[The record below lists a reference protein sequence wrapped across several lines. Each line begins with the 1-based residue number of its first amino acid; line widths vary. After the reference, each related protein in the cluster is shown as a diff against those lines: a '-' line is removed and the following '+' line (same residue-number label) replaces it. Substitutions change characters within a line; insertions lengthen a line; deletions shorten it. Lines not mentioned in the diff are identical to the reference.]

1 MITLKLSRQLIKDVY
16 IKKLKYERDNLE
28 NITMSEFI
36 EECLMNY
43 LDINIAE
50 MNNEKIPVKFDMYL
64 ENSIFHKN
72 EPDKKP
78 DTDYEITDISFTN
91 YVYVYMNPLKKLND
105 NIILDISGEKF
116 VFDYEPFYIGK
127 GKGDRMFQH
136 LKENNRDMNDNKKEI
151 IKNIKNQGYEPIIKI
166 IKNEL
171 TEYESYTL
179 EGIIIS
185 NLDNLT
191 NMIGN
196 KSKKIDYKSDIREN
210 SIEYEKNKQFINLL
224 SKGMK
229 NKDIAKK
236 LGVSERTVYRMK
248 KNFNQEDFIY
258 TL

>member
-1 MITLKLSRQLIKDVY
+1 MVDLKLSRQLIKEVY
-16 IKKLKYERDNLE
+16 IRKLKYERDTLE
-28 NITMSEFI
+28 DITMSEFI

-50 MNNEKIPVKFDMYL
+50 MNDEKIPIKLNMYY
-64 ENSIFHKN
+64 EGSIFMQEKT
-72 EPDKKP
+72 
-78 DTDYEITDISFTN
+78 DTVTDIDCEITDISFTN

-116 VFDYEPFYIGK
+116 IFDYEPFYIGK

-151 IKNIKNQGYEPIIKI
+151 IKNIKNQGYNPIIKI

-191 NMIGN
+191 NMTGG
-196 KSKKIDYKSDIREN
+196 KSKKNEYKLDSIEN
-210 SIEYEKNKQFINLL
+210 SIEYEKNKQILTL
-224 SKGMK
+224 ISKGLK
-229 NKDIAKK
+229 NKEISKK
-236 LGVSERTVYRMK
+236 LGISERTLYRLK
-248 KNFNQEDFIY
+248 SNFKNK
-258 TL
+258 L

>member
-1 MITLKLSRQLIKDVY
+1 MVDLKLSRQLIKEVY
-16 IKKLKYERDNLE
+16 IRKLKYERDTLE
-28 NITMSEFI
+28 DITMSEFI

-50 MNNEKIPVKFDMYL
+50 MNDEKIPIKLNMYY
-64 ENSIFHKN
+64 EGSIFIQEK
-72 EPDKKP
+72 
-78 DTDYEITDISFTN
+78 TDSVTDIDCEITDISFTN

-116 VFDYEPFYIGK
+116 IFDYEPFYIGK

-151 IKNIKNQGYEPIIKI
+151 IKNIKNQGYNPIIKI

-191 NMIGN
+191 NMTGG
-196 KSKKIDYKSDIREN
+196 KSKKNEYKLDSIEN
-210 SIEYEKNKQFINLL
+210 SIEYEKNKQILTL
-224 SKGMK
+224 ISKGLK
-229 NKDIAKK
+229 NKEISKK
-236 LGVSERTVYRMK
+236 LGISERTLYRLK
-248 KNFNQEDFIY
+248 SNFKNK
-258 TL
+258 L

>member
-1 MITLKLSRQLIKDVY
+1 MVDLKLSRQLIKEVY
-16 IKKLKYERDNLE
+16 IRKLKYERDTLE
-28 NITMSEFI
+28 DITMSEFI
-36 EECLMNY
+36 EECLMKY

-50 MNNEKIPVKFDMYL
+50 MNEKIPVKLDMYY
-64 ENSIFHKN
+64 ENSIFYKN
-72 EPDKKP
+72 EPDKKH
-78 DTDYEITDISFTN
+78 DTDCEISDISFTN

-151 IKNIKNQGYEPIIKI
+151 IKNIQNQGYEPIIKI

-191 NMIGN
+191 NMTGG
-196 KSKKIDYKSDIREN
+196 KSKKNEYKLDSIEN
-210 SIEYEKNKQFINLL
+210 SIEYEKNKQILTL
-224 SKGMK
+224 ISKGLK
-229 NKDIAKK
+229 NKEISKK
-236 LGVSERTVYRMK
+236 LGISERTLYRLK
-248 KNFNQEDFIY
+248 SNFKSK
-258 TL
+258 L

>member
-1 MITLKLSRQLIKDVY
+1 
-16 IKKLKYERDNLE
+16 
-28 NITMSEFI
+28 
-36 EECLMNY
+36 
-43 LDINIAE
+43 
-50 MNNEKIPVKFDMYL
+50 
-64 ENSIFHKN
+64 
-72 EPDKKP
+72 
-78 DTDYEITDISFTN
+78 
-91 YVYVYMNPLKKLND
+91 MNPLKKLKD

-116 VFDYEPFYIGK
+116 VFDHEPFYIVK

-136 LKENNRDMNDNKKEI
+136 LSDNNRDMNDNKKEI
-151 IKNIKNQGYEPIIKI
+151 IKNIQSQGHEPIIKI

-196 KSKKIDYKSDIREN
+196 KSKKTDYKSDIRES

-229 NKDIAKK
+229 AKEISKK

-248 KNFNQEDFIY
+248 ANLNNKNLIY
-258 TL
+258 T

>member
-1 MITLKLSRQLIKDVY
+1 MADLKLSRQLMKEVY
-16 IKKLKYERDNLE
+16 IKKLKYEKDTLE
-28 NITMSEFI
+28 EVSMSEFI
-36 EECLMNY
+36 EECLMKY
-43 LDINIAE
+43 LDINIVD
-50 MNNEKIPVKFDMYL
+50 MNDEKIPVTLDMYY

-136 LKENNRDMNDNKKEI
+136 LKENKRDINDNKKEI
-151 IKNIKNQGYEPIIKI
+151 IKNIQNQGYEPIIKI

-171 TEYESYTL
+171 TEYESFTL

-185 NLDNLT
+185 NLNNLT
-191 NMIGN
+191 NMIGD
-196 KSKKIDYKSDIREN
+196 KSKKIDYKSNMREN
-210 SIEYEKNKQFINLL
+210 SIEYEKNKKFINLL

-229 NKDIAKK
+229 TKDISKT

-248 KNFNQEDFIY
+248 SNFNQKDFIY
-258 TL
+258 TI

>member
-1 MITLKLSRQLIKDVY
+1 MIGLKLSRQLVKDIY

-36 EECLMNY
+36 EECLMSY
-43 LDINIAE
+43 LDINLVE
-50 MNNEKIPVKFDMYL
+50 MNDEKIPMRLDMYY
-64 ENSIFHKN
+64 ESDIFKN
-72 EPDKKP
+72 YNTDKIT
-78 DTDYEITDISFTN
+78 DTDCEITDISFTN

-136 LKENNRDMNDNKKEI
+136 LKESERDVNDSKKEI
-151 IKNIKNQGYEPIIKI
+151 IKNIKNQGSQPIIKI
-166 IKNEL
+166 IKSEL
-171 TEYESYTL
+171 SEYESYTL

-185 NLDNLT
+185 KLDNLT

-196 KSKKIDYKSDIREN
+196 KSEKIHYKSDIRET
-210 SIEYEKNKQFINLL
+210 SIEYEKNKKLLNLL

-236 LGVSERTVYRMK
+236 LGISERTLYRIK
-248 KNFNQEDFIY
+248 SRFNNKI
-258 TL
+258 